1 MNGLTV
7 FIASIIIGL
16 GIAKLICDKY
26 SLFKSELNKLWEQKQ
41 WNKEF

>member
-7 FIASIIIGL
+7 FIASVVVGF

-26 SLFKSELNKLWEQKQ
+26 SLFKSKLGKLWEQK
-41 WNKEF
+41 